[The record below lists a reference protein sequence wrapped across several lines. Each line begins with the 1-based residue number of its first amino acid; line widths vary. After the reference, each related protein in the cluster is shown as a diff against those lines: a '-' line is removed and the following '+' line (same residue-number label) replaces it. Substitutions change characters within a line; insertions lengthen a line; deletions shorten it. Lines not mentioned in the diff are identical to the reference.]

1 MGTEDG
7 TLASPPHPQP
17 TAPSL
22 GAPQTGDAGAQAVVP
37 SACLSFSPVGKLRHK
52 SSPRGGYGG
61 SPDTGVPGLELPP
74 PPLLPISHPTGTGSP
89 RQAYEVPGAQTI
101 PVGHQVLVPF
111 PPPPLPAVGSPR
123 QAPRAGP
130 THVEVGVGDGDGGLQ
145 PQGDVGQGRGRV
157 EAELAGAVQ
166 GEGSVLGQE
175 LLRGW
180 GGGGRTRH
188 RHAVNTHTRVPRHA
202 ELRCWE
208 HTLAARARARV
219 CSWTRTRWLHLLEH
233 VCAPQC
239 VHAGCTHLSTRAHAK
254 HAPTSCTYLST
265 RVHPEHAHIAHARSL
280 STLASRA
287 CAP

>member
-74 PPLLPISHPTGTGSP
+74 PTPAHQSPHRHRVPTPSLRGARCPDHPCGTSGPRAIS
-89 RQAYEVPGAQTI
+89 
-101 PVGHQVLVPF
+101 
-111 PPPPLPAVGSPR
+111 PPPLPAVGSPR